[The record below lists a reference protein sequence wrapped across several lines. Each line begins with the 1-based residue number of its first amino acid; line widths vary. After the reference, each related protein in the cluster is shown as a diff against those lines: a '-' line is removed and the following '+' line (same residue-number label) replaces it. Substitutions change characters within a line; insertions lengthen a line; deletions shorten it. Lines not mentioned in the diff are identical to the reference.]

1 MSRGYIRKP
10 SLKRRIGAYK
20 ASYTRKL
27 KKKFIPFYGQKGTG
41 FWKNP
46 SKWLYNKIYYRTSMS
61 VDDLVKEQGEDK
73 FNWLLFILLFPT
85 GIFPIVQIIL
95 YFLKKRK

>member
-27 KKKFIPFYGQKGTG
+27 KKKFIPFYG
-41 FWKNP
+41 
-46 SKWLYNKIYYRTSMS
+46 
-61 VDDLVKEQGEDK
+61 
-73 FNWLLFILLFPT
+73 
-85 GIFPIVQIIL
+85 
-95 YFLKKRK
+95 